1 MSHVDQIKNVLNVED
16 VVSSYIKIEKA
27 GSNFRASCPFHNEKT
42 PSFFISPSRQS
53 YYCFGCGA
61 KGDIFT
67 FVEAFEGLDFMG
79 ALKVLAERA
88 GVSLGGLDFK
98 SRGEKERLYQ
108 CLEDA
113 SAFYMDALSSSQD
126 HSVEEYLKK
135 RGVDKSI
142 ISEWNIGY
150 APLDWHRAHDVLKK
164 KGYTDSEIERAGII
178 KKAADDNTGRV
189 RYYDRFRGRIMFPI
203 NDSGGRV
210 IGFSGRIFQDDGKSA
225 KYLNSPETE
234 LFVKSKI
241 LFGLDKAKTSIREK
255 RSIVLAEGQM
265 DVIMSRAAGIGNT
278 VGLSGTAFTED
289 HAGLLKRFADT
300 LVLAFDSDRAGIN
313 ATQRSAAI
321 ALAAGLDVKVAVIP
335 EGLDP
340 ADFALKHP
348 EKWQKAVSV
357 PVHIVDFALNDI
369 LSSNEKGKKII
380 QGVHEFVFPLVR
392 SMKSA
397 MERSTYLKMIA
408 SRTGIKE
415 EAVIEDFGKS
425 EKSASA
431 ESKKQHLV
439 EAAKEDAALDAH
451 RLMVEKR
458 IYGIMTWQES
468 LESPVVDPAGIKQ
481 RLEAVVGKKGVQD
494 LMSRL
499 DAVKDE
505 LVLRAE
511 VMHGRE
517 NVEEELN
524 ELFVNFESDYLK
536 EELRAA
542 VENLSEAERSADK
555 EKMKETLEKCGQ
567 LSARLAKLTKN

>member
-1 MSHVDQIKNVLNVED
+1 
-16 VVSSYIKIEKA
+16 
-27 GSNFRASCPFHNEKT
+27 
-42 PSFFISPSRQS
+42 
-53 YYCFGCGA
+53 
-61 KGDIFT
+61 
-67 FVEAFEGLDFMG
+67 
-79 ALKVLAERA
+79 
-88 GVSLGGLDFK
+88 
-98 SRGEKERLYQ
+98 
-108 CLEDA
+108 
-113 SAFYMDALSSSQD
+113 MDALSSSQD

-397 MERSTYLKMIA
+397 MERSAYLKMIA
-408 SRTGIKE
+408 SRTGIK
-415 EAVIEDFGKS
+415 
-425 EKSASA
+425 
-431 ESKKQHLV
+431 
-439 EAAKEDAALDAH
+439 
-451 RLMVEKR
+451 
-458 IYGIMTWQES
+458 
-468 LESPVVDPAGIKQ
+468 
-481 RLEAVVGKKGVQD
+481 GVKD